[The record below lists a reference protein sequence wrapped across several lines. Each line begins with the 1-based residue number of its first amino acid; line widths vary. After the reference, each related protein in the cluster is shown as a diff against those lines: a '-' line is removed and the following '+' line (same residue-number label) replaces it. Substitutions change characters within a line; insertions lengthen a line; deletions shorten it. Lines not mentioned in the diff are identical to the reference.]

1 MKRILIG
8 LGLACLLAGP
18 APAQRPSL
26 EEMRARMD
34 QEVSEIGVYRELLA
48 DPDPTRSLAA
58 MKAMLESGD
67 LELQAIALEYGLF
80 SPSPIVRRRALESFL
95 ASKPVLDVVM
105 ETPAEMHPSSSVTGA
120 YLDAFKMRA
129 GSIDPQKGGAYVG
142 LRIGDHDPEKGCLV
156 EAGGSEC
163 VARVTSGGLSIR
175 PWTEW
180 WLLTLNEEGE
190 AVGMGQIPGAG
201 SFPVRVPLR

>member
-1 MKRILIG
+1 MKRIPIG
-8 LGLACLLAGP
+8 LGLACLLVGP
-18 APAQRPSL
+18 ALAQRPSL
-26 EEMRARMD
+26 EEMRARME
-34 QEVSEIGVYRELLA
+34 QEVSEIGAYRDLLA

-58 MKAMLESGD
+58 MKTMLESGD
-67 LELQAIALEYGLF
+67 PELQAVALEYGLF
-80 SPSPIVRRRALESFL
+80 SPSPIVRRRALEGFL
-95 ASKPVLDVVM
+95 ASGPVLDVLM
-105 ETPAEMHPSSSVTGA
+105 ETPAELPSSSSMTGA
-120 YLDAFKMRA
+120 YLDALKARE

-142 LRIGDHDPEKGCLV
+142 LRIGGHDPEKGCMV
-156 EAGGSEC
+156 EAGGSDC
-163 VARVTSGGLSIR
+163 VARVTAGGLSIR